1 MCIRDR
7 GYAKELTKEQ
17 IKMQQEGMK
26 KICSQ
31 SDVVITTAQVF
42 GRPAPRIVTKEII
55 EVMKPGSVIVDM
67 AVSTGGN
74 VEGSLAEET
83 VIQNG
88 VTIVG
93 LSNLPGEVAFDA
105 SLVYGNNLFNLIEE
119 YWDTESKKF
128 NFDIT
133 DEILSGCVVTHEG
146 HVVNNMVKDR
156 I

>member
-1 MCIRDR
+1 M
-7 GYAKELTKEQ
+7 
-17 IKMQQEGMK
+17 
-26 KICSQ
+26 
-31 SDVVITTAQVF
+31 ITTAQVF
-42 GRPAPRIVTKEII
+42 GRPAPRIVTKEMI
-55 EVMKPGSVIVDM
+55 EVMNPGSVIVDM

-133 DEILSGCVVTHEG
+133 DEILLGCVVTHEG
-146 HVVNNMVKDR
+146 DIVNNMVKDR

>member
-1 MCIRDR
+1 M
-7 GYAKELTKEQ
+7 
-17 IKMQQEGMK
+17 
-26 KICSQ
+26 
-31 SDVVITTAQVF
+31 
-42 GRPAPRIVTKEII
+42 I

-119 YWDTESKKF
+119 YWDSENKKF
-128 NFDIT
+128 DFDIT
-133 DEILSGCVVTHEG
+133 DKILSGCVVTHEG
-146 HVVNNMVKDR
+146 NIVNSMVKDR